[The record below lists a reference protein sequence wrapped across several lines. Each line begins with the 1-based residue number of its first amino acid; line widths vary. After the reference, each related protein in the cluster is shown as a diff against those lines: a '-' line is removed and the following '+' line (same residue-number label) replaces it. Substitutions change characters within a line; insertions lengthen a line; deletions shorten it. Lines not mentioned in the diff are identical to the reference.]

1 MSGRTRLAAATAL
14 IVVGAAAVVLLGPP
28 ISQCLGPL
36 GVTGIQCARATGWYP
51 SVGLGLPILVACI
64 VLAGL
69 VANPA
74 LRRPSALAGLALG
87 ALASSAVY
95 LAIRP
100 TIWTGPTSTGEVISL
115 PLPLDGT
122 ALAYVALLGAL
133 TGLAIGW
140 FAMRW
145 RRA

>member
-1 MSGRTRLAAATAL
+1 MSGQARLAAAAAL
-14 IVVGAAAVVLLGPP
+14 VVVGAGAVVLLGPP

-36 GVTGIQCARATGWYP
+36 GVTAIQCARATGWYP
-51 SVGLGLPILVACI
+51 SVGLGLPIFVACI

-74 LRRPSALAGLALG
+74 LRRQAAFAGLGLG
-87 ALASSAVY
+87 AVAASAIY

-115 PLPLDGT
+115 SLPLDGT
-122 ALAYVALLGAL
+122 ALAYVALLGAVA
-133 TGLAIGW
+133 GLAIGW